1 MSKVA
6 IIGNGNVGYHFFNR
20 ISTKHEV
27 KLFSRK
33 VDANETLLLEDFD
46 PNDFEYALLC
56 LPDDILRAFSDSI
69 QKSDCTIVHMSGA
82 RPISDLDRH
91 ELRGVVYPLQT
102 FTKEKKV
109 DFSSFP
115 IFVEGTEITEKPI
128 FSFVRSFS
136 TDVRLMSSEN
146 RARLH
151 LAAVFA
157 CNFTNHMY
165 HISDSILSE
174 IGISLKDFKHLAS
187 ETLDKAVE
195 LTPKKSQ
202 TGPAVRDD
210 FDTMSNHVRM
220 IEDKDWQEIYELISQ
235 NIRKSQG

>member
-20 ISTKHEV
+20 ISRKHET
-27 KLFSRK
+27 KLFSRNLT
-33 VDANETLLLEDFD
+33 DATLSLGDFD
-46 PNDFEYALLC
+46 PNDFEFTLLC
-56 LPDDILRAFSDSI
+56 LPDDVVKTFSDSLPL
-69 QKSDCTIVHMSGA
+69 SDSIIIHLSGG
-82 RPISDLDRH
+82 RPISDLKRH

-115 IFVEGTEITEKPI
+115 IFIEGTENTEKPI

-136 TDVRLMSSEN
+136 TDVRLMNSEN
-146 RARLH
+146 RAKLH

-165 HISDSILSE
+165 HISETILSE
-174 IGISLKDFKHLAS
+174 IGTSLKDLKHLAS

-195 LTPKKSQ
+195 LTPEKSQ
-202 TGPAVRDD
+202 TGPAARDD
-210 FDTMSNHVRM
+210 FETMSNHVRM
-220 IEDKDWQEIYELISQ
+220 IKNKDWQEIYELISQ
-235 NIRKSQG
+235 DIRKSQG

>member
-6 IIGNGNVGYHFFNR
+6 IIGNGNVGYHFFSR
-20 ISTKHEV
+20 ISKKHETW
-27 KLFSRK
+27 LFSRNT
-33 VDANETLLLEDFD
+33 DSDETHQLKDFD
-46 PNDFEYALLC
+46 PDDFDYALLC
-56 LPDDILRAFSDSI
+56 LPDDVIREYAETI
-69 QKSDCTIVHMSGA
+69 QTSKCTIIHMSGA
-82 RPISDLDRH
+82 RPISDLAKH

-102 FTKEKKV
+102 FTKEKTV

-115 IFVEGTEITEKPI
+115 IFIEGTENTEKPI

-165 HISDSILSE
+165 HISDTILAE
-174 IGISLKDFKHLAS
+174 IGASLKDFKHLAS

-210 FDTMSNHVRM
+210 FETMSNHVRM
-220 IEDKDWQEIYELISQ
+220 IENKELAG
-235 NIRKSQG
+235 NLRTHFPRHP

>member
-1 MSKVA
+1 M
-6 IIGNGNVGYHFFNR
+6 
-20 ISTKHEV
+20 
-27 KLFSRK
+27 LFSRNA
-33 VDANETLLLEDFD
+33 DAAEIHLLDDFD
-46 PNDFEYALLC
+46 PGDFEFSLLC
-56 LPDDILRAFSDSI
+56 LPDDVIKEFSDTI
-69 QKSDCTIVHMSGA
+69 QKSDCTIIHMSGA
-82 RPISDLDRH
+82 RPISDLGTH
-91 ELRGVVYPLQT
+91 ENRGVVYPLQT
-102 FTKEKKV
+102 FTKEKTV

-115 IFVEGTEITEKPI
+115 IFIEGTGNTEKPI

-146 RARLH
+146 RAKLH

-165 HISDSILSE
+165 HISDIILSE

-202 TGPAVRDD
+202 TGPAARDD
-210 FDTMSNHVRM
+210 FETMSNHVRM
-220 IEDKDWQEIYELISQ
+220 IENKDWQEIYELISQ
-235 NIRKSQG
+235 DIRKSQG